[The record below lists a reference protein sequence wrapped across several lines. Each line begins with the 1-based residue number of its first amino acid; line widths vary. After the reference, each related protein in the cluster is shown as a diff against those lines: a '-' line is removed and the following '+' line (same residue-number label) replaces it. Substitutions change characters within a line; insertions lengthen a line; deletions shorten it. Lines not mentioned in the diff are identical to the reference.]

1 MATAAVREGKV
12 HIGGVLIKA
21 SREVKLGERVSLKRN
36 GITREW
42 EIIDVPK
49 GRVGASLVDYYTK
62 EVTSEEELRKMEAM
76 QILQRMDLKMKGRPT
91 KRNRRDWKKWTG

>member
-62 EVTSEEELRKMEAM
+62 EVTSEEELKKMEAM